1 MRRRGRRLT
10 RHVGGAPNDIQRVLI
25 ERASRLMVYIETM
38 DAQALEDGTMSERNS
53 RQYLAWT
60 NSLRLTL
67 RELGLKAAP
76 AEKLPDLSDI
86 VAEHGTAPMSARAF
100 SILDAV
106 RDQRLFGKALAR
118 SLDVAG
124 VVCVPR
130 WSVRAADVGGAGRG
144 LARLHG
150 PLWAS

>member
-1 MRRRGRRLT
+1 MLGKLDRRTKEARLLEASRASLT

-25 ERASRLMVYIETM
+25 KRASRLMVFIEVM

-86 VAEHGTAPMSARAF
+86 VAEHGTALR
-100 SILDAV
+100 
-106 RDQRLFGKALAR
+106 
-118 SLDVAG
+118 
-124 VVCVPR
+124 
-130 WSVRAADVGGAGRG
+130 
-144 LARLHG
+144 
-150 PLWAS
+150 

>member
-1 MRRRGRRLT
+1 MLAKLDRRTKEARLLEAARASFT
-10 RHVGGAPNDIQRVLI
+10 RHVSGAPNDIQRVLI

-76 AEKLPDLSDI
+76 AEKLPDLRDI
-86 VAEHGTAPMSARAF
+86 LAEHGTAR
-100 SILDAV
+100 
-106 RDQRLFGKALAR
+106 
-118 SLDVAG
+118 
-124 VVCVPR
+124 
-130 WSVRAADVGGAGRG
+130 
-144 LARLHG
+144 
-150 PLWAS
+150 

>member
-1 MRRRGRRLT
+1 MLAKLDRRTKEARLLEAARASLT

-76 AEKLPDLSDI
+76 AEKLPDLRDI
-86 VAEHGTAPMSARAF
+86 LAEHGT
-100 SILDAV
+100 
-106 RDQRLFGKALAR
+106 
-118 SLDVAG
+118 
-124 VVCVPR
+124 
-130 WSVRAADVGGAGRG
+130 GR
-144 LARLHG
+144 
-150 PLWAS
+150 

>member
-1 MRRRGRRLT
+1 MLAKLDRRTKEARLLEAARASFT

-76 AEKLPDLSDI
+76 AEKLPDLRDI
-86 VAEHGTAPMSARAF
+86 LAEHGT
-100 SILDAV
+100 
-106 RDQRLFGKALAR
+106 
-118 SLDVAG
+118 
-124 VVCVPR
+124 
-130 WSVRAADVGGAGRG
+130 GR
-144 LARLHG
+144 
-150 PLWAS
+150 

>member
-1 MRRRGRRLT
+1 MLAKLDRRTKEAWLLEAARASFT

-76 AEKLPDLSDI
+76 AVVPPSLGDYLS
-86 VAEHGTAPMSARAF
+86 R
-100 SILDAV
+100 
-106 RDQRLFGKALAR
+106 
-118 SLDVAG
+118 
-124 VVCVPR
+124 
-130 WSVRAADVGGAGRG
+130 RAAR
-144 LARLHG
+144 
-150 PLWAS
+150 

>member
-1 MRRRGRRLT
+1 MLAKLDRRTKEARLLEAARAVFT

-76 AEKLPDLSDI
+76 VEKLPDLHDI
-86 VAEHGTAPMSARAF
+86 VAEHGAPR
-100 SILDAV
+100 
-106 RDQRLFGKALAR
+106 
-118 SLDVAG
+118 
-124 VVCVPR
+124 
-130 WSVRAADVGGAGRG
+130 
-144 LARLHG
+144 
-150 PLWAS
+150 